1 MKKSLPY
8 VLLLLLDFYL
18 LPVRIRDTGS
28 AILML
33 LCIIPT
39 GCFLCSVLYGF
50 RRGIGLY
57 YPLLVAALFVP
68 SLFLYYN
75 ISAWV
80 YLVVYGILAFLG
92 EALGSF
98 LSAKRKEQQ
107 TSFAKTTDKNR

>member
-18 LPVRIRDTGS
+18 LPVWIRDTGS

-33 LCIIPT
+33 LCIIPI
-39 GCFLCSVLYGF
+39 GCFIGSVLYGF

>member
-8 VLLLLLDFYL
+8 VLLLLLNFYL
-18 LPVRIRDTGS
+18 LPVWIRDTGS

-50 RRGIGLY
+50 LGGIGRYHL
-57 YPLLVAALFVP
+57 LLVAALFVP

-80 YLVVYGILAFLG
+80 YLVVYGILAFR
-92 EALGSF
+92 ECDWQ
-98 LSAKRKEQQ
+98 LSAQKRKEEQQ
-107 TSFAKTTDKNR
+107 TLCQNNG